1 MIFLDNRVSSDIK
14 PQLDEITKELS
25 ANITSWASSISG
37 RAVNWVN
44 NLIGLASQVIV
55 ALIIVP
61 LLSLS
66 SSRWKKFKG
75 PHCSLLPTKIRK
87 SAEQV
92 LSDVN
97 TQLSNYVRGQITVAI
112 VVAIM
117 FIIFFKI
124 IGLRYAVTL
133 GISAGILNLIPYLGS
148 FLAMFTCLSIGL
160 GSRARDVYQGLD
172 CICSGANHWRTF
184 VSPLVW
190 EAS

>member
-1 MIFLDNRVSSDIK
+1 MEK
-14 PQLDEITKELS
+14 
-25 ANITSWASSISG
+25 
-37 RAVNWVN
+37 
-44 NLIGLASQVIV
+44 NLRGTLFA
-55 ALIIVP
+55 
-61 LLSLS
+61 
-66 SSRWKKFKG
+66 FF
-75 PHCSLLPTKIRK
+75 TKIRK

-148 FLAMFTCLSIGL
+148 FLAMLPALVLGL
-160 GSRARDVYQGLD
+160 VGARDVYQGLD
-172 CICSGANHWRTF
+172 CICNGANH
-184 VSPLVW
+184 
-190 EAS
+190 